1 MQKKNIFIKKKFNT
15 NMTNDQRE
23 TWLIRLELCLLFN
36 IADSVQRI
44 NGTTLLKHKIIEKYI
59 SSMLCPSAAIL
70 IFILI
75 QMCTNQIK

>member
-1 MQKKNIFIKKKFNT
+1 
-15 NMTNDQRE
+15 MTNDQRE
-23 TWLIRLELCLLFN
+23 TWLIRLEFCLLFN

-59 SSMLCPSAAIL
+59 SSMLCPSVAIL